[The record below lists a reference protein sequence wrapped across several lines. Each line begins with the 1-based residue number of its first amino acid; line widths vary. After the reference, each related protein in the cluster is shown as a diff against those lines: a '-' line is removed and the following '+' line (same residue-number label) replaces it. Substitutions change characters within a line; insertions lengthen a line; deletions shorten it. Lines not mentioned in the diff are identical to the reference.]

1 MTLEDIR
8 ELVAA
13 IDPLASRYESANNTR
28 ESYTVWNET
37 RMLGLM
43 REDRHE
49 PAWAFQIHYFTKRE
63 NDTMAN
69 AIFAALEADYRV
81 AFEYLQEY
89 EQDTGYIHHIY
100 SCEGV

>member
-13 IDPLASRYESANNTR
+13 IDPTAARYESAKKNS
-28 ESYTVWNET
+28 EAYTVWNET
-37 RMLGLM
+37 RMLDLM

-63 NDTMAN
+63 NDPMADK
-69 AIFAALEADYRV
+69 IFEALEDDPRV
-81 AFEYLQEY
+81 AFEYLTDY
-89 EQDTGYIHHIY
+89 EPDTGYIHHIF
-100 SCEGV
+100 SCQGV